1 MQDIM
6 SAMPMTEG
14 REFITLNGARV
25 AARGPRAATG
35 RSARPSS
42 RSSSRWSGVFR
53 AFHLLPS
60 QNRKWPGKCP
70 NGAIFRLPQSRPRA

>member
-35 RSARPSS
+35 HSARPSS

-53 AFHLLPS
+53 AFHFC
-60 QNRKWPGKCP
+60 RAKIE
-70 NGAIFRLPQSRPRA
+70 NGPANARTGRYFDYHS